1 MISLVTNFHLK
12 GVQLLILAAL
22 AAFLQTAA
30 FGAGEVDTSFVSSV
44 FVAPQGTITQTL
56 VQPDGKIVIGGDFR
70 VAGKYGRVSVARLNA
85 DGSIDLTFNPVALRE
100 NSSGD
105 AYVRKLALQSD
116 GKILVGGEFGV
127 EGSGNRGLVRLNQD
141 GSIDSTFSNRTTVS
155 SISSL
160 YDVIVTPE
168 DKIIYSTYNT
178 AGRLNNEGTEEGQT
192 GKSLR
197 NLALQPD
204 GKIVAYNSSNFY
216 IERYNSDF
224 SIDNTFQS
232 PFISHAVYDI
242 AIQSDGKILIGG
254 SLSAVNNF
262 PISRIARLN
271 TNGTIDSS
279 FNIGTAGANNA
290 VRAIEIL
297 STGKILIGG
306 DFTAFNGATA
316 SHVAR
321 LNPADGSLDASFNS
335 GINIA
340 DLIVNDIDIQPDGKI
355 VTASVPMFR
364 LNTDGT
370 VDVSLVS
377 PAIGDVGFGYTTL
390 VQPDNK
396 ILVGGYFTMANEK
409 TIRHLA
415 RFNADGTVDNTF
427 NQTYLPLNNGTI
439 FALALQADGKI
450 VAVGNGFGGGA
461 RFNPDG
467 SFDRLITPGQV
478 AYDVKIQTDG
488 KILMSGTGFVKRFNA
503 DGTADATFNNA
514 TVPAKVYKMAVQAD
528 GKILIVGNFTQIN
541 GTNRSRIARL
551 NADGTL
557 DASFNP
563 PGGPNGDV
571 YDIVLQADGKI
582 VIGGDF
588 TGVNF
593 DTSKKYI
600 ARLNSDGS
608 LDTGFTSPA
617 LNAKI
622 RTIRIEPTGKIL
634 VAGLSDVSGVNNPPG
649 KLARLNSDGTLDSTF
664 NNMPFIDRV
673 VNSIDLQ
680 TDNKIIIA
688 GYFSRVNGISNIG
701 VARLLNNAASLKM
714 FDFDGDSK
722 TDLSIFRPTAGEWWY
737 LRSSDGQN
745 RAFQFGSS
753 SGKLTPADFT
763 GDGKTDVAF
772 FRPVTGEWFVLR
784 SEDNSFYSFPFGANG
799 DIPFVGDFDSDGK
812 ADSGVFRTSNSTWY
826 IRKSSDGTAIIQ
838 QFGQAGD
845 VPVVADYDGDGRA
858 DIAIYRPSAGEW
870 WIQRSTLGLIAFQ
883 FGNSADKPV
892 QGDYTGDGKADV
904 AFFRPSTNEWF
915 VLRSENQS
923 YYSFPF
929 GASGDVPA
937 PGDYDGDG
945 RVDAAVFRPSTA
957 TWYAQRTTAGTLIQS
972 FGQSGDTP
980 VPNAFVP

>member
-1 MISLVTNFHLK
+1 MISFNKKFQLK
-12 GVQLLILAAL
+12 SIQLLVFIAVAT
-22 AAFLQTAA
+22 FLQTTA
-30 FGAGEVDTSFVSSV
+30 FAAGEVDTSFVSTVSITR
-44 FVAPQGTITQTL
+44 AQGIYQTL
-56 VQPDGKIVIGGDFR
+56 VQPDGKIVIAGDFN
-70 VAGKYGRVSVARLNA
+70 VVGKYGRNNIARLNA
-85 DGSIDLTFNPVALRE
+85 DGTLDLTFNPVELRDSSSG
-100 NSSGD
+100 NSS
-105 AYVRKLALQSD
+105 VIKLALQSD
-116 GKILVGGEFGV
+116 GKILVGGEFGL
-127 EGSGNRGLVRLNQD
+127 EGLGNRGLVRLNPD
-141 GSIDSTFSNRTTVS
+141 GSIDSTFSNRSTVS
-155 SISSL
+155 SIVTL
-160 YDVIVTPE
+160 YDVIVTPD
-168 DKIIYSTYNT
+168 DKIIYSTFGT
-178 AGRLNNEGTEEGQT
+178 AGRLTNDGTPEGQVAN
-192 GKSLR
+192 SLR
-197 NLALQPD
+197 ALALQPD
-204 GKIVAYNSSNFY
+204 GKIVAYRSNSFEIVRFNP
-216 IERYNSDF
+216 DF
-224 SIDNTFQS
+224 SVDNTFQV
-232 PFISHAVYDI
+232 PFVSNSVLDI
-242 AIQSDGKILIGG
+242 AIQADGKILLAGNLTAVNNFPIARIARLNTDGTIDSTFNIGTAGPNNAINVIEILSDGKILIGG
-254 SLSAVNNF
+254 EFTAVNGTPANRVARLNPANGSLDTSF
-262 PISRIARLN
+262 NSGVDGTLSVYDLDVQADGKIITASNPMFRLN
-271 TNGTIDSS
+271 TNGT
-279 FNIGTAGANNA
+279 
-290 VRAIEIL
+290 V
-297 STGKILIGG
+297 
-306 DFTAFNGATA
+306 
-316 SHVAR
+316 
-321 LNPADGSLDASFNS
+321 DASF
-335 GINIA
+335 
-340 DLIVNDIDIQPDGKI
+340 
-355 VTASVPMFR
+355 
-364 LNTDGT
+364 
-370 VDVSLVS
+370 VS
-377 PAIGDVGFGYTTL
+377 PVIGDAGFAQITL

-396 ILVGGYFTMANEK
+396 ILVGGYFTRANEK
-409 TIRHLA
+409 SIRHLA

-427 NQTYLPLNNGTI
+427 NQTYLPLDNGTI
-439 FALALQADGKI
+439 YTIAVQADGKI
-450 VAVGNGFGGGA
+450 IAGGNGFGGA
-461 RFNPDG
+461 VRFNPDG
-467 SFDRLITPGQV
+467 SFDGLITTGQI
-478 AYDVKIQTDG
+478 AYDIKIQADG
-488 KILMSGTGFVKRFNA
+488 KILISGLGYVKRFNA
-503 DGTADATFNNA
+503 DGTADATFTTA
-514 TVPAKVYKMAVQAD
+514 IAPAKVYKMAVQPD

-541 GTNRSRIARL
+541 ATNRSRIARL

-571 YDIVLQADGKI
+571 YDVVLQADGKI

-622 RTIRIEPTGKIL
+622 RTIRIEPSGKTL
-634 VAGLSDVSGVNNPPG
+634 VGGFSDVSPLNNPPG

-664 NNMPFIDRV
+664 NNSLVIDRV

-688 GYFSRVNGISNIG
+688 GYFSRVNGISNVG

-714 FDFDGDSK
+714 FDFDGDGK
-722 TDLSIFRPTAGEWWY
+722 TDLSIFRPSAGEWWY

-753 SGKLTPADFT
+753 SDKLTPADFT

-772 FRPVTGEWFVLR
+772 FRPSTGEWFVLR
-784 SEDNSFYSFPFGANG
+784 SEDNSFYSFPFGTSG
-799 DIPFVGDFDSDGK
+799 DIPFVGDFDSDNK

-845 VPVVADYDGDGRA
+845 VPVVADYDGDGKA
-858 DIAIYRPSAGEW
+858 DIAIYRPSVGEW
-870 WIQRSTLGLIAFQ
+870 WINRSTAGLIAFQ
-883 FGNSADKPV
+883 FGNSADRPV

-957 TWYAQRTTAGTLIQS
+957 TWYAQRTTAGTLIQT
-972 FGQSGDTP
+972 FGQTGDTP

>member
-1 MISLVTNFHLK
+1 MISFLKSFHLK
-12 GVQLLILAAL
+12 SAQLLILFVL
-22 AAFLQTAA
+22 AVFLQTTA

-44 FVAPQGTITQTL
+44 FVAPRGTITQTL
-56 VQPDGKIVIGGDFR
+56 VQADGKIVIAGDFR
-70 VAGKYGRVSVARLNA
+70 VVGKYGRVSVARLNA
-85 DGSIDLTFNPVALRE
+85 DGTVDLTFNPVALRE
-100 NSSGD
+100 TSSGD

-141 GSIDSTFSNRTTVS
+141 GSIDSAFSNRTTVS
-155 SISSL
+155 SISIL

-192 GKSLR
+192 GSTLR
-197 NLALQPD
+197 NIALQPD
-204 GKIVAYNSSNFY
+204 GKIVAYNSSSYY

-232 PFISHAVYDI
+232 PFVSGTVLDI
-242 AIQSDGKILIGG
+242 AIQADGKILLGG
-254 SLSAVNNF
+254 NLGAVNNF

-271 TNGTIDSS
+271 ANGTIDSS
-279 FNIGTAGANNA
+279 FNIGTAGPNA
-290 VRAIEIL
+290 AVGAIEIL
-297 STGKILIGG
+297 SDGKILIGG
-306 DFTAFNGATA
+306 EFTAINGAA
-316 SHVAR
+316 ANHVAR
-321 LNPADGSLDASFNS
+321 LNSADGSLDATFNS
-335 GINIA
+335 GINITN
-340 DLIVNDIDIQPDGKI
+340 LIVSDLDIQPDGKI
-355 VTASVPMFR
+355 ITASLPMFR
-364 LNTDGT
+364 LNPDGT
-370 VDVSLVS
+370 VDASFVS
-377 PAIGDVGFGYTTL
+377 PTIGDLGFGYKAL

-409 TIRHLA
+409 AIRHLV

-450 VAVGNGFGGGA
+450 IAVGNGFGGGV

-467 SFDRLITPGQV
+467 SFDRLITPGQI

-488 KILMSGTGFVKRFNA
+488 KILISGLGFVKRFNA
-503 DGTADATFNNA
+503 DGTADATFTNA
-514 TVPAKVYKMAVQAD
+514 TASAKIYKMAIQAD
-528 GKILIVGNFTQIN
+528 GKILIVGDFTQIN
-541 GTNRSRIARL
+541 GVNHSRIARL

-563 PGGPNGDV
+563 PGGPNGTV
-571 YDIVLQADGKI
+571 YDIVLQTDGKI
-582 VIGGDF
+582 IIGGDF

-600 ARLNSDGS
+600 ARLNPDGS

-622 RTIRIEPTGKIL
+622 RAIRLEPGGKIL
-634 VAGLSDVSGVNNPPG
+634 VGGLSDVGVVNEPPG
-649 KLARLNSDGTLDSTF
+649 KLARLNADGTLDAGF
-664 NNMPFIDRV
+664 NNSLVIDQV

-680 TDNKIIIA
+680 SDNKIILA
-688 GYFSRVNGISNIG
+688 GFFSRVNGISNLG

-714 FDFDGDSK
+714 FDFDGDGK

-737 LRSSDGQN
+737 LRSSDNQN

-753 SGKLTPADFT
+753 SDKIVPADFT
-763 GDGKTDVAF
+763 GDGKTDVAI
-772 FRPVTGEWFVLR
+772 FRPSTGEWFVLR
-784 SEDNSFYSFPFGANG
+784 SEDNSFYSFPFGTTG
-799 DIPFVGDFDSDGK
+799 DIPAPADFDADGK
-812 ADSGVFRTSNSTWY
+812 TDATVFRPSNSTWY
-826 IRKSSDGTAIIQ
+826 ISKSSGGTIIQ
-838 QFGQAGD
+838 QFGQSGD
-845 VPVVADYDGDGRA
+845 VPVVADYDGDGKA
-858 DIAIYRPSAGEW
+858 DIAIYRVSLGEW

-904 AFFRPSTNEWF
+904 ALFRPSTSEWF
-915 VLRSENQS
+915 ILRSENQS
-923 YYSFPF
+923 YYSFAF
-929 GASGDVPA
+929 GANGDIPA

-945 RVDAAVFRPSTA
+945 RVDATVFRPSTA
-957 TWYAQRTTAGTLIQS
+957 TWYAQRTTAGILIQS
-972 FGQSGDTP
+972 FGQSGDIP